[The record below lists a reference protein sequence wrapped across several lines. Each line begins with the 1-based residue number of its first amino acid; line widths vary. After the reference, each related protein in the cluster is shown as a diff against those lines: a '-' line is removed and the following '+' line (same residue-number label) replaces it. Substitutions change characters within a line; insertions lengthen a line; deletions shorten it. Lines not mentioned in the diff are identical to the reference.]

1 MTLSITLRSYRFS
14 CPRERCSCR
23 IPKKQRQAMA
33 LNDTRVESCPFK
45 RRLTFND
52 SFLMLGQSL
61 DSIIQNMHESVNK
74 SNVPIHQAFPA
85 SKAFADQKNLN
96 MSQFKTIIE
105 GKLSMPHEFVTSFD
119 VLVQTTEPPPKE
131 KFFSKLR
138 NSHISSESYTYFCTM
153 WRELGVTNLLQMY
166 EYYNVLD
173 TVLYAD
179 AFTWFYEKLFQMT
192 KVKKNFFFFKKFKI
206 LK

>member
-1 MTLSITLRSYRFS
+1 MMLS
-14 CPRERCSCR
+14 
-23 IPKKQRQAMA
+23 
-33 LNDTRVESCPFK
+33 DTRLETCPFK

-61 DSIIQNMHESVNK
+61 DSIVQNMHESVK
-74 SNVPIHQAFPA
+74 KANVPIHKAFPA
-85 SKAFADQKNLN
+85 SKAFADQKNLS

-138 NSHISSESYTYFCTM
+138 NSHITEASYTYFCTM
-153 WRELGVTNLLQMY
+153 WRELGVSNLLGMY
-166 EYYNVLD
+166 QYYNVLD
-173 TVLYAD
+173 TVLFAD

-192 KVKKNFFFFKKFKI
+192 KVIIKQVLRGDNNTATNRHS
-206 LK
+206 LMDR

>member
-1 MTLSITLRSYRFS
+1 MTLSITLCSYRFS

-192 KVKKNFFFFKKFKI
+192 KVKKFFFFFKI
-206 LK
+206 